1 MCELERRKHDN
12 LEQQVLSSDPC
23 PDTGHA
29 PVGHMYKFILD
40 QLLSCKNIKAELFPL
55 TTKTLK

>member
-1 MCELERRKHDN
+1 MGELERRKYDN

-29 PVGHMYKFILD
+29 PVGQMYKFILD
-40 QLLSCKNIKAELFPL
+40 QLLSSRKIKAEMFPL